1 MLREHRARTSCD
13 PNLVTELSVMKKS
26 MISILFAI
34 AVFGTSLSLQS
45 CADTRETY
53 VGSSDG
59 PAYVTDTYSSY
70 RYPYAYNTYSTY
82 EYPPYREY
90 SYSYPSYYSY
100 SPTETYYTTR
110 TEPDSVV
117 GSTAHAVGTII
128 AAPFRLV
135 GDAISIVL

>member
-1 MLREHRARTSCD
+1 
-13 PNLVTELSVMKKS
+13 MKKS
-26 MISILFAI
+26 MISIAFVS
-34 AVFGTSLSLQS
+34 AVFFACLSLQS
-45 CADTRETY
+45 CSDTRETY
-53 VGSSDG
+53 VGPPYG

-82 EYPPYREY
+82 STYEYPAYSDY

-100 SPTETYYTTR
+100 PSTETYYTTR

-135 GDAISIVL
+135 GDAIGIVL